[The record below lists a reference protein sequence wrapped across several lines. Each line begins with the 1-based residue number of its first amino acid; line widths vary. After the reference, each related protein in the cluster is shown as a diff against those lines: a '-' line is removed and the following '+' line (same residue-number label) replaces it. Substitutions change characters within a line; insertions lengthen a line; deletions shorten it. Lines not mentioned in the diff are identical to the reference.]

1 MKSILEFNLPEE
13 QEEFMLAVRGK
24 DIMLVLYQLD
34 QHLREK
40 IKYPSDTVTQDT
52 YDTYIEIR
60 EKLNDLMNDNNVSF
74 ELFS

>member
-1 MKSILEFNLPEE
+1 MKSTLEFDLPEE
-13 QEEFMLAVRGK
+13 EKEFMLAVRGK
-24 DIMLVLYQLD
+24 DVMLVLYQLD

-40 IKYPSDTVTQDT
+40 IKYPADTVTQDT

-60 EKLNDLMNDNNVSF
+60 EKLNELIDNNNVSF